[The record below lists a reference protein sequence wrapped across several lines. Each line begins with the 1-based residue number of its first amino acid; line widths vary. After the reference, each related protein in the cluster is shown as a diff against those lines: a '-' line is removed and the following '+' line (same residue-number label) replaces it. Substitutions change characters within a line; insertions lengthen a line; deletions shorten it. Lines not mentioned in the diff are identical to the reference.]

1 MWLWKALTDTNG
13 YPFEQVN
20 GSLSVHHPFEH
31 LKKSVQ
37 SVQVCIYVQNTLASI
52 RKYCDICWK
61 GFCSSSMHFCCS
73 NSFLLVSIL
82 PFRLT
87 NVQGNV

>member
-20 GSLSVHHPFEH
+20 RSLSVHHPFEH

-52 RKYCDICWK
+52 RSIATSVGMVSVRHLCIFAVQTV
-61 GFCSSSMHFCCS
+61 FC
-73 NSFLLVSIL
+73 
-82 PFRLT
+82 
-87 NVQGNV
+87 